1 MNGFSNSIAENVRR
15 SINIILVILQKEF
28 LQIFRNRGMLP
39 IIFIMPFIQLL
50 ILSNAA
56 TFDVK
61 NVPFHLQD
69 LDRSSLSAK
78 LAERFTGSGYFMLT
92 GESFTGDQAIREL
105 VARRA
110 DLVLVIPRDFERD
123 LMTSGSAAVQL
134 LINAEDGFS
143 AGVIQGYTG
152 QIIADFNREHQFPP
166 QVAAGTVVPEIRIKS
181 SAWYNPELNYTHYMV
196 PGILVILVTLIGLFL
211 SGMNVVREKEIG
223 TIDQINV
230 TPVKRYQ
237 FITGKLLPFWII
249 GLGELTLG
257 LLIAR
262 LVFHVPMLGSYWLIY
277 LVASVYLLVVLGMG
291 LLISTVTETQQQAMF
306 IAWFFMVIFT
316 LMSGLFTAIES
327 MPHWAQTLTLFN
339 PVRHFVDIMRRVML
353 KGSGIA
359 DIVRPFLILC
369 AYAAVMLALAVT
381 RYRKVSA

>member
-1 MNGFSNSIAENVRR
+1 M
-15 SINIILVILQKEF
+15 VILQKEF

-61 NVPFHLQD
+61 NVPFNLQD
-69 LDRSSLSAK
+69 LDRSSLSGK
-78 LAERFTGSGYFMLT
+78 LAEQFTGSGYFRLT
-92 GESFTGDQAIREL
+92 GESFTGRQAIDEL
-105 VARRA
+105 VGRRA

-123 LMTSGSAAVQL
+123 LMTGGSTPVQL
-134 LINAEDGFS
+134 VINAEDGFS
-143 AGVIQGYTG
+143 AGVIQGYTSE
-152 QIIADFNREHQFPP
+152 IIAVFNRELASKLPLA
-166 QVAAGTVVPEIRIKS
+166 AAGAILPEIRVKS
-181 SAWYNPELNYTHYMV
+181 SAWYNPELEYAHYMV

-262 LVFHVPMLGSYWLIY
+262 LVFHVPMQGSYLVIY

-327 MPHWAQTLTLFN
+327 MPHWAQTLTMFN

-359 DIVRPFLILC
+359 EIARPLLILL
-369 AYAAVMLALAVT
+369 AYAAVMLTLAVN

>member
-1 MNGFSNSIAENVRR
+1 V
-15 SINIILVILQKEF
+15 
-28 LQIFRNRGMLP
+28 
-39 IIFIMPFIQLL
+39 
-50 ILSNAA
+50 
-56 TFDVK
+56 
-61 NVPFHLQD
+61 
-69 LDRSSLSAK
+69 
-78 LAERFTGSGYFMLT
+78 
-92 GESFTGDQAIREL
+92 
-105 VARRA
+105 
-110 DLVLVIPRDFERD
+110 
-123 LMTSGSAAVQL
+123 
-134 LINAEDGFS
+134 
-143 AGVIQGYTG
+143 
-152 QIIADFNREHQFPP
+152 
-166 QVAAGTVVPEIRIKS
+166 IRIKS

-327 MPHWAQTLTLFN
+327 MPNWAQTLTLFN
-339 PVRHFVDIMRRVML
+339 TVRHFVDNMRRVML
-353 KGSGIA
+353 KGSGLA
-359 DIVRPFLILC
+359 DIARPLLILLAC
-369 AYAAVMLALAVT
+369 AAVMLALAVN